1 MASGLRT
8 GRFSRADRLLDAR
21 DFQRVLRRG
30 RRRASPELVVVSMQR
45 SLDRRLPEGDEDA
58 VATTRARLGITTGR
72 KAGNAVVRNRF
83 RRRVRAWFRARRED
97 LEPGVDLVIIA
108 RRPGTQLDY
117 AELDARLSGLLGL
130 SASGRAG

>member
-1 MASGLRT
+1 M
-8 GRFSRADRLLDAR
+8 
-21 DFQRVLRRG
+21 
-30 RRRASPELVVVSMQR
+30 
-45 SLDRRLPEGDEDA
+45 
-58 VATTRARLGITTGR
+58 ATTRARLGITTGR